1 VLFQACPATV
11 LGFGT
16 WSFLLRRYPA
26 AVVAPFT
33 LLVPVVGMVSGALC
47 LGEAM
52 PGWKLASG
60 LLMVGGLALGQARRR
75 QTVAPSAAGGP
86 GGLR

>member
-1 VLFQACPATV
+1 VF
-11 LGFGT
+11 GFGT

-33 LLVPVVGMVSGALC
+33 LLVPVVGMVSGVLC

-60 LLMVGGLALGQARRR
+60 FLMV
-75 QTVAPSAAGGP
+75 
-86 GGLR
+86 